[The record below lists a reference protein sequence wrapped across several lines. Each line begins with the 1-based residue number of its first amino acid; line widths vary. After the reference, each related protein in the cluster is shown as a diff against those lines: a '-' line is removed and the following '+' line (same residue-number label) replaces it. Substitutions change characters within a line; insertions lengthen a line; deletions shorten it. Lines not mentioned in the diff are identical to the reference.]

1 MLKQNKTTES
11 GHQLGKISVTP
22 VNGIGLCQM
31 TIFHAFFFFSQ
42 FPILLLYCKSC
53 FKKKS
58 RLLGFASS
66 VVC

>member
-31 TIFHAFFFFSQ
+31 TIFHAFFFFPS
-42 FPILLLYCKSC
+42 FPSSSYIAKVVL
-53 FKKKS
+53 KKNP
-58 RLLGFASS
+58 G
-66 VVC
+66 C